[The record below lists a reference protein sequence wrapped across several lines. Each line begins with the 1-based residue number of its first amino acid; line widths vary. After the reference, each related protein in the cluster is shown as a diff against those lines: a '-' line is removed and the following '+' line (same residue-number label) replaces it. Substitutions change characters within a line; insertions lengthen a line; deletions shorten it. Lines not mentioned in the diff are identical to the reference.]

1 MEWRTTKGILA
12 LGCLL
17 WSLGGAAEGKTG
29 GVVLA
34 LSGGG
39 TKGFAHVGV
48 IQVLERAGIPVAG
61 IVGTSMGSIIGGLRA
76 SGYDGASLEEVV
88 RGIDLPALLDDRNA
102 SAAGNSKI
110 HSLLRR
116 TFDSQGHS
124 TGPLGIM
131 EGKHLLSTL
140 HELTAR
146 AREGNFDDLPT
157 PFVAVATD
165 METGEAILLRR
176 GSLASALR
184 ASMAIPGLFEPWP
197 VEGRMA
203 LDGGLVANLP
213 VRIAKDVFPGY
224 PVVAVDVSS
233 ALQPASRLRNAVE
246 VFDQSTAI
254 MTRQGYLDNLRAAD
268 LVIRPDVGNRPM
280 LESGHVA
287 EIVALGRQA
296 AEREL
301 PELLRIAAA
310 APPVPPRPAR
320 APRTVVAVRVEGLS
334 AVTGAFL
341 EHSYAVWIGH
351 AFDAAAVL
359 HACETIQERDDVGV
373 VEYRLEDTGVDR
385 VTVVLQVHPAPDVE
399 IRLGG
404 YTSNL
409 APERWFAL
417 EGVQRN
423 VWSEGDIL
431 ASELRVGE
439 DWGAGLHYFAPVS
452 GFRRM
457 EYYLEARSET
467 VTPHGMDQTAWD
479 RYVVGV
485 RRSFWRGGLE
495 IGWGIVAERVE
506 YGGDT
511 SSSWGPK
518 VSFTWSTLDDP
529 DDPAEGLRFRG
540 NFWWS
545 NLDTLLWTADML
557 WVHPWGAQNR
567 LLFSGG
573 VQGGDAL
580 SPAHAAYLGGPGD
593 VFHLAS
599 TPWRGERSAWLRL
612 GVRRLLWESVL
623 LGPIYGDLFVVRGA
637 LFDEDWDEVAS
648 PWEAGLA
655 LALPGK
661 MLGGR
666 VLVLYDDE
674 GNVTFGFEV
683 GSDFRRREIIP

>member
-1 MEWRTTKGILA
+1 MGWGARKGFRA
-12 LGCLL
+12 LGVGLL
-17 WSLGGAAEGKTG
+17 VRGGAAWGETG

-76 SGYDGASLEEVV
+76 AGYDGASLEEVV

-102 SAAGNSKI
+102 SSSANGEV
-110 HSLLRR
+110 HSLFRR
-116 TFDSQGHS
+116 TFDRRGRS

-140 HELTAR
+140 HQLTAQV
-146 AREGNFDDLPT
+146 REGNFDDLPI

-165 METGEAILLRR
+165 METGETLLIRR

-184 ASMAIPGLFEPWP
+184 ASMAIPGFFEPWP

-213 VRIAKDVFPGY
+213 VHIAKEVFPGY

-268 LVIRPDVGNRPM
+268 LVIRPAVGDRPM
-280 LESGHVA
+280 LESGHVG

-296 AEREL
+296 AEQEL
-301 PELLRIAAA
+301 SGLLRLAAA

-320 APRTVVAVRVEGLS
+320 ADRTVAAVRVEGLS
-334 AVTGAFL
+334 PVTGAFL
-341 EHSYAVWIGH
+341 EHSYSSWVGRP
-351 AFDAAAVL
+351 FDAVAVL
-359 HACETIQERDDVGV
+359 DACETIKERDDVGV
-373 VEYRLEDTGVDR
+373 VEYRLEDAGVGQ
-385 VTVVLQVHPAPDVE
+385 VAVVLQVHPAPDVE
-399 IRLGG
+399 IRVGG

-409 APERWFAL
+409 APERWLAV
-417 EGVQRN
+417 EGVQRG
-423 VWSEGDIL
+423 VWAEGDIL
-431 ASELRVGE
+431 TSELRVGE

-467 VTPHGMDQTAWD
+467 VTPHGMDREAWD
-479 RYVVGV
+479 RYVAGV
-485 RRSFWRGGLE
+485 RRFFWRDGME
-495 IGWGIVAERVE
+495 IGWGIVGERVE
-506 YGGDT
+506 YGGET
-511 SSSWGPK
+511 QSAWGPK
-518 VSFTWSTLDDP
+518 VSLSWSTLDNP
-529 DDPAEGLRFRG
+529 DDPTEGVRFQG
-540 NFWWS
+540 NLWWS
-545 NLDTLLWTADML
+545 NLDALLWTADML
-557 WVHPWGAQNR
+557 WVQPWGAQSR
-567 LLFSGG
+567 LLLSGG
-573 VQGGDAL
+573 VQGGDAS
-580 SPAHAAYLGGPGD
+580 SPAHAAYLGGPKD
-593 VFHLAS
+593 LFHLAS
-599 TPWRGERSAWLRL
+599 TPWRGERSAWVRL
-612 GVRRLLWESVL
+612 GIRRMLWESVL
-623 LGPIYGDLFVVRGA
+623 LGPIYGDLFVTRGA

-655 LALPGK
+655 LAVPGK
-661 MLGGR
+661 LLGGR
-666 VLVLYDDE
+666 VLVIYDGD
-674 GNVTFGFEV
+674 GNVTFGFEL

>member
-1 MEWRTTKGILA
+1 M

-17 WSLGGAAEGKTG
+17 WSLGGVSWAETG

-61 IVGTSMGSIIGGLRA
+61 IVGTSMGAIIGGLRA

-88 RGIDLPALLDDRNA
+88 RGIDLPSLLDDRNA
-102 SAAGNSKI
+102 SPSATAANKEAQ
-110 HSLLRR
+110 SLLRR
-116 TFDSQGHS
+116 TFDSRGRS
-124 TGPLGIM
+124 TGPLGIV
-131 EGKHLLSTL
+131 EGKRLLFTL
-140 HELTAR
+140 HQLTAR
-146 AREGNFDDLPT
+146 ARVSNFDDLPV

-165 METGEAILLRR
+165 METGETLLLRR

-184 ASMAIPGLFEPWP
+184 ASMSIPGFFEPWP

-213 VRIAKDVFPGY
+213 VRIAQSVFPGY

-233 ALQPASRLRNAVE
+233 SLQPASRLRNAVE

-254 MTRQGYLDNLRAAD
+254 MTRQGYLENLRAAD
-268 LVIRPDVGNRPM
+268 LVIRPDVGDRPM

-296 AEREL
+296 ADREL
-301 PELLRIAAA
+301 PDLLRLAAG
-310 APPVPPRPAR
+310 APPVPPRPER
-320 APRTVVAVRVEGLS
+320 VERTVAAVRVEGLS
-334 AVTGAFL
+334 SVTEAFL
-341 EHSYAVWIGH
+341 EHSYAPWIGH
-351 AFDAAAVL
+351 PFDAAVVL
-359 HACETIQERDDVGV
+359 EACETIQERDDVGV
-373 VEYRLEDTGVDR
+373 VEYHLEEEGADR

-399 IRLGG
+399 IRAGG

-417 EGVQRN
+417 EGVRRN
-423 VWSEGDIL
+423 FWAEGDIL
-431 ASELRVGE
+431 EAELRVGE
-439 DWGAGLHYFAPVS
+439 DWGVGVHYFAPVS

-457 EYYLEARSET
+457 EYSLEARSES
-467 VTPHGMDQTAWD
+467 VTPRGMDQTTWD

-485 RRSFWRGGLE
+485 ERSFWRGGME
-495 IGWGIVAERVE
+495 VNWGIVAERVE

-518 VSFTWSTLDDP
+518 VAFSWSTLDNS
-529 DDPAEGLRFRG
+529 DDPTEGTRFRG
-540 NFWWS
+540 NLWWS

-557 WVHPWGAQNR
+557 WVRPWGANNR
-567 LLFSGG
+567 WILSGG
-573 VQGGDAL
+573 VQGGDEKN
-580 SPAHAAYLGGPGD
+580 PAHAAYLGGPGD
-593 VFHLAS
+593 LFHLAS

-637 LFDEDWDEVAS
+637 LFDEEWDEVAS

-655 LALPGK
+655 LAVPGK

-666 VLVLYDDE
+666 VLVVYDDE
-674 GNVTFGFEV
+674 GNVTFGFEL